1 MSPELIIKPPQ
12 VRSKYSFLFGC
23 IAELYRFHYGRKPSS
38 KFEDIK
44 AAVEEMK
51 RDEKISD
58 YLSTNLDSLFGH
70 YPELM
75 PGKFQ
80 EQSFLDRL
88 DAGLD
93 LIIGDLCAEISELSA
108 MAEKNERES
117 LIAWLNGGRKS

>member
-1 MSPELIIKPPQ
+1 MSPELIVKPPQ

-23 IAELYRFHYGRKPSS
+23 IAELFRFHYGEKPST

-44 AAVEEMK
+44 AVVETMK
-51 RDEKISD
+51 KDEKISE
-58 YLSTNLDSLFGH
+58 YLSSNLESLFNH

-80 EQSFLDRL
+80 EQAFLDRL
-88 DAGLD
+88 NASLD

-108 MAEKNERES
+108 MAEEHERDS
-117 LIAWLNGGRKS
+117 LIAWLTGGSL